1 MMTGSIPVK
10 KYFQNSISFTDFTPS
25 DYSKILLFHKYFQK
39 TATSL
44 KKNMIIK
51 EIAGHGIRTLKK
63 LVTLFNFLTP

>member
-10 KYFQNSISFTDFTPS
+10 KYFQNSISLTDFTPS
-25 DYSKILLFHKYFQK
+25 DNSKILLFHKYFQK
-39 TATSL
+39 TAKSL
-44 KKNMIIK
+44 KNMIIK